1 MQTFLLILLCFLIFV
16 WTVYGIL
23 WLCNKFLDFKLFL
36 LKKKNAKLNYNLAK
50 QSYEQLMRIRK
61 LYHKSKF
68 IDDESERNILQKEL
82 TELYNSDLEILN
94 ELSNPNADFKNFLTE
109 EQRRDLE
116 ETLSLPRYEL
126 F

>member
-1 MQTFLLILLCFLIFV
+1 MKTFLLILLCFLIFV

-82 TELYNSDLEILN
+82 IELYNSDLEILN